1 MSDKISLEKW
11 RALVESGDI
20 TYLKNAK
27 FAAKDSVFKQLF
39 EPESTDLD
47 ITVKKK
53 RRKKGERATEAKNL
67 TIIKGWVQTMVGKC
81 NMGEE
86 FKFDEVRKFRF
97 DVVIPAYKVAIEY
110 EGINSKKSRH
120 TTPKGYTMDT
130 TKYNLAHDNGWI
142 VLRYTYMN
150 YQDVMI
156 DLWKVFKNHPE
167 VVLEKCS

>member
-39 EPESTDLD
+39 EPQSTDLD

-53 RRKKGERATEAKNL
+53 RRKKGERAPEAKNL

-81 NMGEE
+81 NMDEE
-86 FKFDEVRKFRF
+86 FQFDEFRKFRF

-120 TTPKGYTMDT
+120 TTHVGYTKDT
-130 TKYNLAHDNGWI
+130 EKYNLANQHGWI
-142 VLRYTYMN
+142 ILRYTYMN

-156 DLWKVFKNHPE
+156 DLFKVMQKHPD

>member
-1 MSDKISLEKW
+1 M
-11 RALVESGDI
+11 VESGDI

-39 EPESTDLD
+39 EPESANSDMTF
-47 ITVKKK
+47 KKK
-53 RRKKGERATEAKNL
+53 RRKKGERAPESKNL

-81 NMGEE
+81 NWGEE
-86 FKFDEVRKFRF
+86 FKFDEERKFRF
-97 DVVIPAYKVAIEY
+97 DVVIPAYKVGIEY

-120 TTPKGYTMDT
+120 TTPEGYTMDAE
-130 TKYNLAHDNGWI
+130 KYNLAAQLGWT

-156 DLWKVFKNHPE
+156 DLFKVMQKHPE